1 MARPRKEID
10 LKGQVKKKLDELLE
24 KRKEIDEELKGLQ
37 EYLKAVGGMKSG
49 RGGRRKKGEPA

>member
-37 EYLKAVGGMKSG
+37 KYLMAVGGMKSG